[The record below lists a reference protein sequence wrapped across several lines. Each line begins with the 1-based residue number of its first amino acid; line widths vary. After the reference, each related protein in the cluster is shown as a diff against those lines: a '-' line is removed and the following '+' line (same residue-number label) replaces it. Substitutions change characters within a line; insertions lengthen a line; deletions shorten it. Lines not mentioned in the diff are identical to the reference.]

1 MTTDAPQPSSG
12 WVPATVGATVLTSGT
27 VAAMFNLDKL
37 TAFLRE
43 FGLPA
48 TLTIF
53 AAVLLAGGVYS
64 ICRFLAPLVTRW
76 FNRQDELMLVMASEL
91 PTASK
96 NITHIKDR
104 QEHFGELI
112 GDIHRAVA
120 CNNNTAAR
128 DT

>member
-48 TLTIF
+48 TLVIF
-53 AAVLLAGGVYS
+53 AAVLLAGGAYS
-64 ICRFLAPLVTRW
+64 ICRFLAPLITQW
-76 FNRQDELMLVMASEL
+76 FSRQDTLMLVMTTEL
-91 PTASK
+91 PSAAK
-96 NITHIKDR
+96 NITEIKNR
-104 QEHFGELI
+104 QEHLGEMI